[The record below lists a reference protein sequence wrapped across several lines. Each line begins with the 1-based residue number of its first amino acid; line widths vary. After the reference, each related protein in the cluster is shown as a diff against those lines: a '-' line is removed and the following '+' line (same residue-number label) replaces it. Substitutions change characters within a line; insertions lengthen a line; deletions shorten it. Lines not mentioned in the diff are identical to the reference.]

1 MQPLEDILV
10 AAASLGTQ
18 PALSWDAVTGVQPS
32 AVAQCDQL

>member
-1 MQPLEDILV
+1 M

-32 AVAQCDQL
+32 AVAVILAEVPQNLH